1 MAASGVIRFTIKSGM
16 FPLAIWHVKSVLRF
30 IFDLYRLSGLFLSLI
45 FSEVFEPEGVTEE
58 KHIKDET

>member
-1 MAASGVIRFTIKSGM
+1 M
-16 FPLAIWHVKSVLRF
+16 FPLAIWHVNSVLRF
-30 IFDLYRLSGLFLSLI
+30 IFDLYRLSGVFLSLI

>member
-1 MAASGVIRFTIKSGM
+1 MGCKSVDVGH
-16 FPLAIWHVKSVLRF
+16 FRVEVLRF
-30 IFDLYRLSGLFLSLI
+30 IFDLYRLSGVFLSLI